1 MWPVIGQP
9 RALAWIDRSLKEGR
23 LPHAHLFTGPPH
35 VGKTTLAL
43 TLSQAVNCES
53 DDPPCGKCP
62 SCLHIARGIH
72 PDVVLLSTEDT
83 GLSTEENGDP
93 KRSIG
98 IKRIRDVQHLAHLKP
113 YQGRWRVFII
123 QGAELLTEE
132 AANCLLKTLE
142 EPPPNVLFILLT
154 AQEDRLPPTVVSRC
168 QRVEMLPASLEV
180 VRQFLVQRWSLT
192 PERADA
198 LARQCQ
204 GRTGLAVQAA
214 DNHPEWQQRRE
225 TIATLASLTR
235 ANREEQL
242 ATAAGW
248 AERFGKAPEAIKE
261 TLTLWRNWWRDLLLT
276 KGGCSPLVTYLDW
289 EGQTTEQAQQYTLS
303 EIVTFIR
310 SIGNALQQLEQNAN
324 PRLVLE
330 VLMLGLSQGNRTS
343 AA

>member
-1 MWPVIGQP
+1 MWPIIGQP
-9 RALAWIDRSLKEGR
+9 RALAWIERSLKEGR

-83 GLSTEENGDP
+83 GLSTEENGGS

-98 IKRIRDVQHLAHLKP
+98 IKRIMEIQHLAHLKP

-123 QGAELLTEE
+123 QGAELLTGD

-154 AQEDRLPPTVVSRC
+154 AQEDRLPSTVVSRC
-168 QRVEMLPASLEV
+168 QRVEMRPTSTET
-180 VRQFLVQRWSLT
+180 VRDFLVQGRSLSSEHAET
-192 PERADA
+192 
-198 LARQCQ
+198 LARQCL
-204 GRTGLAVQAA
+204 GRTGLAVMAV
-214 DNHPEWQQRRE
+214 DNHPEWQQRQE
-225 TIATLASLTR
+225 TISALASLIE
-235 ANREEQL
+235 ANRDKQL
-242 ATAAGW
+242 ATASGW
-248 AERFGKAPEAIKE
+248 AEQFGKAPETTKD
-261 TLTLWRNWWRDLLLT
+261 TLTLWRSWWRDLLLI
-276 KGGCSPLVTYLDW
+276 KGGCPPLVTHQDW
-289 EGQTTEQAQQYTLS
+289 EGQTIKQAQQYTLG
-303 EIVTFIR
+303 EIVSFIH
-310 SIGNALQQLEQNAN
+310 SIGNAIQQLDQNAN

-330 VLMLGLSQGNRTS
+330 VLMLGLPQGMR
-343 AA
+343 